1 MYQAGSTE
9 MIRMKSQ
16 RRRRCAPG
24 WLVAGLALACGGWLF
39 PPAARAGCS
48 HYITTKA
55 GAARAATAHLDPLIT
70 SGSLSEEPGR
80 SSPVEGPARP
90 CSGFG
95 CSRDSSPPTPVP
107 SAVPR
112 IDAWGFLDLS
122 GFALQTH
129 SSPLSLDGD
138 SPHSLDR
145 ADRLA
150 RPPRP

>member
-9 MIRMKSQ
+9 MIRMRSQ
-16 RRRRCAPG
+16 RRRGHAPG
-24 WLVAGLALACGGWLF
+24 WLVAGLVLACGGWLF

-48 HYITTKA
+48 HYITTNA
-55 GAARAATAHLDPLIT
+55 AATRSASAHLDPLIT
-70 SGSLSEEPGR
+70 SGSSSEEPGR
-80 SSPVEGPARP
+80 GSPLQGPARP

-112 IDAWGFLDLS
+112 IDAWGYLDLS
-122 GFALQTH
+122 GFAPHIH
-129 SSPLSLDGD
+129 SSPLALDGA
-138 SPHSLDR
+138 SPYSWDR